1 MSRSKNIAALAGLSA
16 FTDTLQHIQTLELD
30 KRERKRERE
39 LLDKKELQNQHRYNN
54 ELISIHG
61 SDNTVLGNDGWR
73 TIKTGDDYNFDIT
86 AAGRKS
92 KQDAIEKGLLTWGS
106 DLRVDGDPD
115 KTLHNIGIAQQYH
128 ALGLTYDPR
137 GTLFTNEIMVAKDV
151 ARGGGKRLGDDDIN
165 EAQKFLE
172 LNDIFNINTTNIDA
186 GTKERLV
193 SMGLMDS
200 NDSWEDSR
208 NEMAFR
214 WRYLKMGIMN
224 KDSMSGYMSRNDW
237 IDRDLEV
244 SNAKMELVN
253 QLYDTDPRFKKV
265 HDNAENYKKS
275 VMNYFHS
282 MMPHLNAEDE
292 MVAGKMQVTN
302 KKGKTVVIDFSDDDW
317 QMELEKAGHAP
328 LMKLFSLYQSGSVLG
343 VMDEMSKH
351 VVFNDFGDIILETQ
365 VFKDIAAGDL
375 GVASNLKK
383 ALEYNHKLDKLK
395 NDAYSNLMKDDTW
408 VDPRSVSGFQVA
420 LRFMQEHDLFNN
432 FRKAKYSKNG
442 EEILKFNN
450 QMTDLVINSMDSAYQ
465 PGSPEDFSFKSDMI
479 QMIENYANL
488 YASLPDTKETMDFI
502 SME

>member
-1 MSRSKNIAALAGLSA
+1 
-16 FTDTLQHIQTLELD
+16 
-30 KRERKRERE
+30 
-39 LLDKKELQNQHRYNN
+39 
-54 ELISIHG
+54 
-61 SDNTVLGNDGWR
+61 
-73 TIKTGDDYNFDIT
+73 
-86 AAGRKS
+86 
-92 KQDAIEKGLLTWGS
+92 
-106 DLRVDGDPD
+106 
-115 KTLHNIGIAQQYH
+115 
-128 ALGLTYDPR
+128 
-137 GTLFTNEIMVAKDV
+137 
-151 ARGGGKRLGDDDIN
+151 
-165 EAQKFLE
+165 
-172 LNDIFNINTTNIDA
+172 
-186 GTKERLV
+186 
-193 SMGLMDS
+193 
-200 NDSWEDSR
+200 
-208 NEMAFR
+208 
-214 WRYLKMGIMN
+214 MGIMN